1 MNAAQLLQ
9 QIKTNR
15 DLILNNNMH
24 AYEHLQMLKN
34 DYKHLIDEQVSIS
47 LELNQ
52 SLADLYFYSNYE
64 AAIKNSLAVLNKYP
78 NSVHRSLIN
87 GHLKVVGRCYTGMGE
102 FKLAEK
108 SLLEALSFTTDLTIE
123 HTTNRADTLHALA
136 MNQEMIEE
144 GSAKS
149 IAYLSE
155 AIELL
160 SNKEYAVRQANCKMG
175 LGNVYN
181 NAEKVEEALKYYTAA
196 ADTFEAHYVLSNMAS
211 AYSNIGNCH
220 IKLHDLD
227 KAEKF
232 HQKAFELRLKFASPD
247 DLSISYYNL
256 AVVSKEK
263 GDFDKAESFLI
274 KSREILERIGNKPY
288 LAEVNDRIAELKEL
302 RRNSAEIK

>member
-9 QIKTNR
+9 QIRTNR
-15 DLILNNNMH
+15 ELILNNNMH

-34 DYKHLIDEQVSIS
+34 DYKHLADEQVNIS
-47 LELNQ
+47 LELNK
-52 SLADLYFYSNYE
+52 SLAELCFYSNYE
-64 AAIKNSLAVLNKYP
+64 AAINNSLAVINKYP
-78 NSVHRSLIN
+78 NSEYRSLLN
-87 GHLKVVGRCYTGMGE
+87 GHLKVVGKCYTAMGD
-102 FKLAEK
+102 FIQAER
-108 SLLEALSFTTDLTIE
+108 SLLQALEFSNELSIE
-123 HTTNRADTLHALA
+123 QTVNRADTLHALA

-160 SNKEYAVRQANCKMG
+160 SNKEHAVKQANCKMG

-181 NAEKVEEALKYYTAA
+181 NAERVSEALKYYLAA
-196 ADTFEAHYVLSNMAS
+196 AETFEAHYVLSNMAS

-220 IKLHDLD
+220 IKLRDLEM
-227 KAEKF
+227 AEKY
-232 HQKAFELRLKFASPD
+232 HQKAYELRLKFSSPD

-256 AVVSKEK
+256 AVVNKER
-263 GDFDKAESFLI
+263 GDFDKAEAFLI

-288 LAEVNDRIAELKEL
+288 LAEVNDRIAELQSL
-302 RRNSAEIK
+302 RAQAAQ